1 MITRIEQETSDI
13 AWFFTNGN
21 EIGFVASGGGK
32 LPNSISIKSNDEI
45 ELLAHYFEALPPITD
60 VIVNP
65 EVKNFITPGTN
76 RNEYISYFSEMS
88 KKGLFAFDKAVMNR
102 FSDTNYQ
109 LVTQPT
115 SPLNAHNLPPEILN
129 LLNQTS
135 ITGNIEKYLDVA
147 NFNERHNQR
156 N

>member
-1 MITRIEQETSDI
+1 MITEIEQETSDI

-32 LPNSISIKSNDEI
+32 LPNSISNKSIDEI

-76 RNEYISYFSEMS
+76 RNGYISYFSEMS
-88 KKGLFAFDKAVMNR
+88 KKGLFAFDKAVMNK
-102 FSDTNYQ
+102 FSDTNYH

-115 SPLNAHNLPPEILN
+115 SSLNIHNLPTEILN
-129 LLNQTS
+129 LLIQTS
-135 ITGNIEKYLDVA
+135 ITGNIEKHLDVA
-147 NFNERHNQR
+147 NFDEGHNQR